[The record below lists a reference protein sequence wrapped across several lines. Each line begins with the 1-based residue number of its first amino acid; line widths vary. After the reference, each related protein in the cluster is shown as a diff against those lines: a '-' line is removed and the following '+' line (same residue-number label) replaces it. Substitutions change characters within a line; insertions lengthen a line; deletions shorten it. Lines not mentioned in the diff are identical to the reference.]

1 MLPLYSKLWLEI
13 VKVVKTT
20 KPQRSSVLGTDTLD
34 NKMETLIAAWSFDT
48 TITYF
53 IVSSSHIQSS
63 YDEIILVDSAM
74 LNSDLE

>member
-20 KPQRSSVLGTDTLD
+20 KPQRSSVLGTDTLE
-34 NKMETLIAAWSFDT
+34 NKMEALIAAWSFDT

>member
-1 MLPLYSKLWLEI
+1 MLPQYSKLWLEI

-20 KPQRSSVLGTDTLD
+20 KPQRSSVLGTDTLE